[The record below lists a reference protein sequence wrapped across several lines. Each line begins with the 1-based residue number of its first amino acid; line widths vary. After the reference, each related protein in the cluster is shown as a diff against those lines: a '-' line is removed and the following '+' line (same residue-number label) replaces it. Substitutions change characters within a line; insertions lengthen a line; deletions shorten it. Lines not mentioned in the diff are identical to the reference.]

1 MANTMGVPSRRLL
14 WKEAAGVV
22 AAISPWNFPFQ
33 INMAKLCPALAA
45 GCTVVLKSAP
55 ETPWTAT
62 IIAKV
67 AVEQT
72 DIPPGVL
79 NVLTSSDP
87 ASVGERLT
95 SDPRVD
101 MVSFT
106 GSTATGRRIMSS
118 AAGTVKRVF
127 LELGGKSANI
137 ILDDTPD
144 FNTALLSGF
153 AVCYHAGQGCA
164 LTTRMLLPRKRYQ
177 EGVEFLRHAFGQLPY
192 GDPFGEGQ
200 IMGPLI
206 SARQRS
212 RVLEYVE
219 VGRRDGARLVCGGK
233 QPERLPK
240 GYYVEPTLFADVHND
255 MRIAQEEIFG
265 PVLVAIP
272 YDDDDDAVRIAN
284 ESIYGL
290 SGAVFG
296 STERALRVARRIRTG
311 TLNVNGANFFAP
323 DSPFGGYKQSGIGR
337 EMGEAGVRGI
347 PAEQDG
353 GGPRLIPNKHIRGAS
368 MNFAGKVVVITGA
381 AQGIGE
387 GYALGLAKLGCKTV
401 VADINAEQGERVARK
416 IKESGGDAMFVQV
429 DVSSEASAK
438 ALAEKVKD
446 RYGAIHYLV
455 NNAALFGNLEFNP
468 LLTVDLGYLN
478 KVVSVN
484 MLGARSSHDPG
495 LWYAHGRRR
504 SD

>member
-1 MANTMGVPSRRLL
+1 MKAQTAPARGESIPAGEGRLLIDGRLVEAKSGKRYPNINPATEEVVGQVANAGAEDADTAIAAARKAFDHTDWSTNRAFRKKCLTQLRDGLRAAAPALRQQVVAEVGAPMAITANGPQGDGPIGILDYHLELMEAYAWERELPVANTMGVPSRRLL

-33 INMAKLCPALAA
+33 INMAKVCPALAA

-62 IIAKV
+62 FIAKV
-67 AVEQT
+67 ASEQT

-79 NVLTSSDP
+79 NILTSSDP

-95 SDPRVD
+95 TDPRVD

-118 AAGTVKRVF
+118 AASTVKRVF

-137 ILDDTPD
+137 ILDDAD

-153 AVCYHAGQGCA
+153 AICYHAGQGCA

-200 IMGPLI
+200 IMGPLV

-219 VGRRDGARLVCGGK
+219 IGKREGARLICGGK

-272 YDDDDDAVRIAN
+272 YEDDDDAVRIAN

-296 STERALRVARRIRTG
+296 SPERALRIARRIRTG
-311 TLNVNGANFFAP
+311 TLNINGANFFAP

-337 EMGEAGVRGI
+337 EMGVAGF
-347 PAEQDG
+347 EEYLQ
-353 GGPRLIPNKHIRGAS
+353 N
-368 MNFAGKVVVITGA
+368 
-381 AQGIGE
+381 
-387 GYALGLAKLGCKTV
+387 KTV
-401 VADINAEQGERVARK
+401 AVPA
-416 IKESGGDAMFVQV
+416 
-429 DVSSEASAK
+429 
-438 ALAEKVKD
+438 
-446 RYGAIHYLV
+446 
-455 NNAALFGNLEFNP
+455 
-468 LLTVDLGYLN
+468 
-478 KVVSVN
+478 
-484 MLGARSSHDPG
+484 
-495 LWYAHGRRR
+495 
-504 SD
+504 